1 MTNPYRGEDAMTAMT
16 EDQAKG
22 ERFRREAD
30 EWIEKNPESLVYMTE
45 QALLSASIGRRFG
58 MKALVEHVR
67 WHLSTTRTDKEYKLN
82 SNWPAAFA
90 RRLIEEHPE
99 IAPYIST
106 RHSVLDSQEVA

>member
-1 MTNPYRGEDAMTAMT
+1 MKPYMGEDAAIAMT

-30 EWIEKNPESLVYMTE
+30 EWIEKNPEAWEYMTE

-67 WHLSTTRTDKEYKLN
+67 WHLATTRTDKDYKLN

-90 RRLIEEHPE
+90 RRLVKEHPE
-99 IAPYIST
+99 VEPFMAM
-106 RHSVLDSQEVA
+106 RHSVLDS